1 MKTEQMTWTAA
12 SGWQGA
18 QKLKQDAQIVIAF
31 GGIDEIHTPSV
42 YPTLSEYYPNADILL
57 ASTAGEIS
65 GTRVRDN
72 SIVVTAIHLEKTKHK
87 LCNLNVG
94 DFKNSFDLGK
104 AIQQELLSPDLRHV
118 LIISEGTNVNG
129 DQLSKGINDGM
140 PNNVIVTGGLA
151 GDAGRLTKTYVGV
164 NGTAE
169 PLRIGAIGF
178 YGDSIKVSHGSQGG
192 WHEFGPIRKVTQ
204 SEGNVLLSLDGTPAL
219 EVYKKYLGEKASEL
233 PGAALLFPL
242 CILGSDGSRLVRTIL
257 GIDEAK
263 GSMTFAG
270 DIPQGANVQFMMS
283 TFDRLIDGATHA
295 AEDNLSRLGQHD
307 AELVLM
313 VSCVGRKLV
322 LSQRIEEEVEAVH
335 ELFGDRPVY
344 FGFYSNGEISPLV
357 EGNGCSLHN
366 QTMTI
371 TTYTEI

>member
-1 MKTEQMTWTAA
+1 MKTEQTIWTATT
-12 SGWQGA
+12 GWRGE
-18 QKLKQDAQIVIAF
+18 QKLGADAHVVIAF
-31 GGIDEIHTPSV
+31 GGVDEIHQPNV
-42 YPTLSEYYPNADILL
+42 YPTLKQAYPNADIVT

-65 GTRVRDN
+65 GTRVHDN
-72 SIVVTAIHLEKTKHK
+72 SIVVTAIHLEKTSHK
-87 LCNLNVG
+87 LCNLKVS
-94 DFKNSFDLGK
+94 DFGNSFDLGK
-104 AIQQELLSPDLRHV
+104 AIQKELLTPELRHV

-140 PNNVIVTGGLA
+140 PSNVIVTGGLA

-164 NGTAE
+164 NSQAE
-169 PLRIGAIGF
+169 PFRIGAIGF
-178 YGDSIKVSHGSQGG
+178 YGDDIKVSHGSQGG

-204 SEGNVLLSLDGTPAL
+204 SEGNILLSLDNTPAL

-242 CILGSDGSRLVRTIL
+242 CILGNDGSQLVRTIL
-257 GIDEAK
+257 GIDESK

-283 TFDRLIDGATHA
+283 NFDRLIDGATLA
-295 AEDNLSRLGQHD
+295 AEDNLARLGKYD
-307 AELVLM
+307 AQLVLM

-322 LSQRIEEEVEAVH
+322 LAQRIEEEVEAVY

-344 FGFYSNGEISPLV
+344 FGFYSNGELSPLV